1 MADTKG
7 ISQPLTVHWACAI
20 SPEHFE
26 GARLELFLCKVLQ
39 ENTSYIIEAGKGR
52 EYSAGQE
59 KNGRA
64 VYYVFY
70 EGLRRT
76 MR

>member
-1 MADTKG
+1 
-7 ISQPLTVHWACAI
+7 V
-20 SPEHFE
+20 
-26 GARLELFLCKVLQ
+26 LFLQNISRERDLSFSSARFYKK
-39 ENTSYIIEAGKGR
+39 TPPHIIEAVKGR

-70 EGLRRT
+70 AGLRRT